1 MKPQPPALRRALILF
16 GCTLVAC
23 LVATD
28 RAQVSNTQAQSP
40 AATTVQTHTQTP
52 TQTPAQL
59 PAQTAAPPASR
70 LVTLDV
76 IVSDES
82 NRFVGGLRQDDFR
95 VEVDG
100 VPQAITFFAEDS
112 PPLSYS
118 LLVDNTGSMRTV
130 FDHMLRAGVALVAGK
145 RAQDEM
151 SVVRFVS
158 RDRIELVR
166 DFTRNRNAL
175 AAALD
180 EMYVEGGH
188 TALLEALYVAAEAVV
203 TRAPGDNRNRMLVVI
218 TDGGER
224 DPRTRLEEVLTY
236 VRRHNLPIFVFG
248 LTDAMSGDAFDQ
260 VRGGRRGARELLERL
275 ARESGGHAVFPKK
288 PAEFE
293 DAALAL
299 NARLLMPRYAL
310 GYASPADASNR
321 TPNIEVK
328 LADSARKDGKQPRL
342 LVGFRVRGTA
352 ADAVAPAK
360 K

>member
-1 MKPQPPALRRALILF
+1 MNTQPLRQRRALILF
-16 GCTLVAC
+16 GFALIAC
-23 LVATD
+23 LVATSG
-28 RAQVSNTQAQSP
+28 AQVSNAQIQSP
-40 AATTVQTHTQTP
+40 PTTVQTPAQTP
-52 TQTPAQL
+52 P
-59 PAQTAAPPASR
+59 QTAAPPAGR

-82 NRFVGGLRQDDFR
+82 NRFIGGLRQDDFR

-100 VPQAITFFAEDS
+100 APQSLTFFAEES

-118 LLVDNTGSMRTV
+118 LLVDNTGSMRTI
-130 FDHMLRAGVALVAGK
+130 FDHVLSTGAALVAGK

-158 RDRIELVR
+158 RDRIELMR
-166 DFTRNRNAL
+166 DFTRDRNAL
-175 AAALD
+175 IAALD
-180 EMYVEGGH
+180 EMHVEGGH
-188 TALLEALYVAAEAVV
+188 TALLEAVYVAAEAVV
-203 TRAPGDNRNRMLVVI
+203 TRAPGDNRNRVLVVI

-236 VRRHNLPIFVFG
+236 VRRHHLPIFVFG
-248 LTDAMSGDAFDQ
+248 LTDAMSSEAFDQ
-260 VRGGRRGARELLERL
+260 VKGGRRGARELLERL

-310 GYASPADASNR
+310 GYASPADATNR

-328 LADSARKDGKQPRL
+328 LADSARKDEKKPRL
-342 LVGFRVRGTA
+342 LVGFRVRGA
-352 ADAVAPAK
+352 AVPTTPTK

>member
-1 MKPQPPALRRALILF
+1 MNSQPPRPRRTLILF
-16 GCTLVAC
+16 GFALVAC

-28 RAQVSNTQAQSP
+28 RAKVSNAQTQSP
-40 AATTVQTHTQTP
+40 AAPTAQTP
-52 TQTPAQL
+52 SQT
-59 PAQTAAPPASR
+59 PAQTAATPASR

-82 NRFVGGLRQDDFR
+82 NHFIGGLRQDDFR

-100 VPQAITFFAEDS
+100 APQPITFFAEDS

-118 LLVDNTGSMRTV
+118 LLVDNTGSLRTI
-130 FDHMLRAGVALVAGK
+130 FDHVLRAGAALVAGK

-166 DFTRNRNAL
+166 DFTRNRSAL
-175 AAALD
+175 VAALD
-180 EMYVEGGH
+180 EMYLEGGH
-188 TALLEALYVAAEAVV
+188 TALLEALYVTAETVV
-203 TRAPGDNRNRMLVVI
+203 TRAPGDNRNRFLIVI

-224 DPRTRLEEVLTY
+224 DPRTRLDEVLRY
-236 VRRHNLPIFVFG
+236 VQQHSVPIFVFG

-260 VRGGRRGARELLERL
+260 VKGRRRGARELLERL

-288 PAEFE
+288 LAEFE
-293 DAALAL
+293 DAVLAL
-299 NARLLMPRYAL
+299 NARLQRPRYAL
-310 GYASPADASNR
+310 GYASPADTSNR
-321 TPNIEVK
+321 MPRIEVK
-328 LADSARKDGKQPRL
+328 LADSARKDEKKRRL
-342 LVGFRVRGTA
+342 LVGFRVWGA
-352 ADAVAPAK
+352 AAPDAPTK